1 MCVVPR
7 PSFLCLVL
15 YFEGVQL
22 SLHMVLGRDR
32 NVLPFHL
39 ALLMIEIKL
48 PRPSKPNREADL
60 SSICSC

>member
-1 MCVVPR
+1 MCVVPH
-7 PSFLCLVL
+7 PSFLYLVL

-32 NVLPFHL
+32 NVSPFHL
-39 ALLMIEIKL
+39 ALLMTEIKL
-48 PRPSKPNREADL
+48 PRPNKPSREADL